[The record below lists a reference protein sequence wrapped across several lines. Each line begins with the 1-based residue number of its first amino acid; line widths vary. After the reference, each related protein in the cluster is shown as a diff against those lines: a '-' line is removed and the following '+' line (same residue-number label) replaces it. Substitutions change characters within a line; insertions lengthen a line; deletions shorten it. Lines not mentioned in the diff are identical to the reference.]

1 MGMTPG
7 ERELCALN
15 LKEADRVPYY
25 CKPENVLAT
34 AEAVQR
40 YGKYLILIA

>member
-1 MGMTPG
+1 MDMTPR

-15 LKEADRVPYY
+15 LKEPDRVPYY
-25 CKPENVLAT
+25 CKPENVLAM

-40 YGKYLILIA
+40 YGKYPIMIA